1 MVLIAQ
7 PFLSMQAGF
16 FQPYICP
23 SKDEFLFYLFVND
36 AQKTYAN
43 SYIFAGLIIIINLS
57 KFQTSLLGYFSQ
69 YYRMNN
75 ISLWIS
81 VTQKN

>member
-57 KFQTSLLGYFSQ
+57 KFQTSLTWGQTIFFA
-69 YYRMNN
+69 
-75 ISLWIS
+75 
-81 VTQKN
+81 K

>member
-36 AQKTYAN
+36 AQKIYAN

-69 YYRMNN
+69 CFPDLYCRMNN
-75 ISLWIS
+75 ISL
-81 VTQKN
+81 